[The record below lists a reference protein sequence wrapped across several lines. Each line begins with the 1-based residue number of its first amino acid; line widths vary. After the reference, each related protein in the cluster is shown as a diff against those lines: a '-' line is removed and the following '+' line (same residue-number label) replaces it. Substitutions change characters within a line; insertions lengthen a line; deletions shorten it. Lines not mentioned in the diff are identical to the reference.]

1 MKIEIRVTKNTANKL
16 KKRINK
22 NYPDCVYTP
31 ELVLVF
37 STAIVTNYSDG
48 IFTVTNDN
56 LQPKTVWENILEMDE
71 EEAKVLGVYE
81 QIYE

>member
-1 MKIEIRVTKNTANKL
+1 MKIEISVTKNTANKL

-37 STAIVTNYSDG
+37 SRAVVANYSDG

-56 LQPKTVWENILEMDE
+56 LQPKTVWENILEMNE
-71 EEAKVLGVYE
+71 EEARGLGVFEY
-81 QIYE
+81 IYG